1 MTKDQ
6 IRKIFNIPERDLL
19 CFLLSKIN
27 LTEKEKEVVENYYAK
42 GYTEEETAEIMD
54 MSKNG
59 VQKIKKKAYDK
70 IVKVWQNDRI
80 IKILLE
86 ETD

>member
-1 MTKDQ
+1 MTREQ
-6 IRKIFNIPERDLL
+6 IRKIFNIPEKDLL

-27 LTEKEKEVVENYYAK
+27 LTEKEKEVVDNYFTK
-42 GYTEEETAEIMD
+42 GYTEEQTAEIME

-59 VQKIKKKAYDK
+59 VQNIKKRAYDK
-70 IVKVWQNDRI
+70 IVRVWENDRI